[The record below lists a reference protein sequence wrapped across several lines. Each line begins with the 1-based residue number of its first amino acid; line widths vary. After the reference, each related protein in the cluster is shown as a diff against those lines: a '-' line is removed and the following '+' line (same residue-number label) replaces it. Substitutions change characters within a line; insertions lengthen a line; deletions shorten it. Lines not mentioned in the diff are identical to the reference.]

1 MNFGGTGFSKPQQC
15 STSGNSGPP
24 RAAGVHD
31 EVSWLMD
38 YNVMSINCANIA
50 IMMLTM
56 LT

>member
-1 MNFGGTGFSKPQQC
+1 MNFGGTRFSKPQQC
-15 STSGNSGPP
+15 STSGNFGPP